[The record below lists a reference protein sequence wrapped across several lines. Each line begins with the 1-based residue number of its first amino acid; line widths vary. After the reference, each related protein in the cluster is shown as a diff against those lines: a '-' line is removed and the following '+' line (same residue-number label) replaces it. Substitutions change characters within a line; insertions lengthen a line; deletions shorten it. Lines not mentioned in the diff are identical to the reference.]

1 MQAYWRAQAAARHRP
16 TRTLTPTLTI
26 TRTLSPNPKQVASR
40 YGLCYL
46 SRTCTPTRAPT
57 RAPTRTPTPTPA
69 QVASRYGLCS
79 RRAALLMICVFRDM
93 HDMIRHRRLTAEI
106 NAFYKE
112 RQAAWEVMREEKRAA
127 KQAAAA
133 AELRRKIEE
142 AEETGEPLP
151 EGLVSKALAAT
162 VHKPEAVLGVTARI
176 PLFQQ
181 EDEPLDP
188 RAQLRNSA
196 AALGPPLMG
205 GGAHGGGAGPVA
217 AQEPQAWPQPLR
229 TPLPPRPRLDAR
241 VMQAAS
247 AIAAAAPPPASYS
260 PMARS
265 PAYAPGFGQ
274 QRRQR
279 QPGLAMHAVPPLHSA
294 ASYGAGSYGAGS
306 YGAGS
311 YRAGYGAARMGSPMR
326 APPMMASG
334 SAPLLRMMPQHP
346 MAQQRS
352 ALALSPSGRPGGGG
366 QQQWQ
371 PQYAQHAPCALPAAG
386 GMSSAQRVLRVA
398 RDSAEAYAAE
408 AASPSMMRRA
418 ASSTARS
425 SAPMGCAQ

>member
-1 MQAYWRAQAAARHRP
+1 M
-16 TRTLTPTLTI
+16 
-26 TRTLSPNPKQVASR
+26 
-40 YGLCYL
+40 
-46 SRTCTPTRAPT
+46 
-57 RAPTRTPTPTPA
+57 
-69 QVASRYGLCS
+69 ASRYGLCS

-93 HDMIRHRRLTAEI
+93 LDKIRHRRLTAEI

-112 RQAAWEVMREEKRAA
+112 RQAAWAVMREERRAA
-127 KQAAAA
+127 KQAAEA

-162 VHKPEAVLGVTARI
+162 VHKPEEAVLGVTARI
-176 PLFQQ
+176 PLFQK
-181 EDEPLDP
+181 EEEPLDP

-196 AALGPPLMG
+196 AALGPPVVG
-205 GGAHGGGAGPVA
+205 GGAHGGGAGPAA
-217 AQEPQAWPQPLR
+217 AQDAQAWPQPLR

-247 AIAAAAPPPASYS
+247 AFASAAPPPATYS

-265 PAYAPGFGQ
+265 PTYAPGFGQ
-274 QRRQR
+274 QQQRQR
-279 QPGLAMHAVPPLHSA
+279 QLGLAMQAVPPLHSA
-294 ASYGAGSYGAGS
+294 ASYGAAS

-326 APPMMASG
+326 SPPMMASS
-334 SAPLLRMMPQHP
+334 SAPLLRVTPQHP

-352 ALALSPSGRPGGGG
+352 TLALSPCGLLPSGRPAGGG

-371 PQYAQHAPCALPAAG
+371 QQYAQHAPCALPAAG

-398 RDSAEAYAAE
+398 RDSAEAYAAD